1 MLFLVFLFELL
12 LDYYNSRLSYWESK
26 KQDSTVGIQITS
38 RAPGYVFIVMLRG
51 EEHVFSKGPEGSW
64 ARSLQLAF

>member
-1 MLFLVFLFELL
+1 M
-12 LDYYNSRLSYWESK
+12 
-26 KQDSTVGIQITS
+26 GIQIIS